1 MSRIYEMC
9 NDLDSAELLKDR
21 EELTREEKGRLTEL
35 MKREGILSESGKKK
49 KRITAG
55 RIVVWAAAAAV
66 IALVVVPNTSAT
78 AAYAMEQIPI
88 LGNVIKVVT
97 IRNYQF
103 ESEDYS
109 ADIQEVKLEQGSGG
123 TAGTGES
130 AAGTNGADAAGT
142 WETTDGANGAGTG
155 EALREEGKP
164 GAAGTNSAGAA
175 GTGETTVGANGAET
189 EEGRLEGSIQ
199 TINESIEEMTDRLI
213 ARFEEQV
220 EQGEGHGSIYAD
232 HQVVTN
238 TDTWFTLRIDVTE
251 IAASGFQYQ
260 YYYHIDKTTGEIAS
274 LKNLFKEGADYITPI
289 SENIKEQMRDEM
301 RADES
306 KMYWID
312 SEDEIIE
319 DFEAIK
325 EDQNFYLNEEGQIV
339 ICFDEYEVA
348 PGYMGLVEFAVDEEA
363 VADIRK

>member
-21 EELTREEKGRLTEL
+21 EELTREEKGRLTEF

-49 KRITAG
+49 NRNTAG
-55 RIVVWAAAAAV
+55 RIVGWAAAAAV

-78 AAYAMEQIPI
+78 AAYAMEQLPI
-88 LGNVIKVVT
+88 LGSVIRAVT
-97 IRNYQF
+97 IRNYQY

-109 ADIQEVKLEQGSGG
+109 ADIQEVKLEQG
-123 TAGTGES
+123 
-130 AAGTNGADAAGT
+130 N
-142 WETTDGANGAGTG
+142 
-155 EALREEGKP
+155 
-164 GAAGTNSAGAA
+164 
-175 GTGETTVGANGAET
+175 GETAVGT
-189 EEGRLEGSIQ
+189 EEDRLEGSIQ
-199 TINESIEEMTDRLI
+199 TINESIEEMTDRLV

-220 EQGEGHGSIYAD
+220 EQGEGHSSIYAD
-232 HQVVTN
+232 HEVVTN

-289 SENIKEQMRDEM
+289 SENIKKQMREEM

-306 KMYWID
+306 KMYWVD

-319 DFEAIK
+319 DFETIK

-348 PGYMGLVEFAVDEEA
+348 PGYMGLVEFAVDEDA

>member
-21 EELTREEKGRLTEL
+21 EELTREEKGRLTEF

-49 KRITAG
+49 NRNTAG
-55 RIVVWAAAAAV
+55 RIVGWAAAAAV

-78 AAYAMEQIPI
+78 AAYAMERIPV
-88 LGNVIKVVT
+88 LGSVIRAVT

-103 ESEDYS
+103 ENENYS
-109 ADIQEVKLEQGSGG
+109 ADIQEVKLEQGN
-123 TAGTGES
+123 GEP
-130 AAGTNGADAAGT
+130 AVGTNGA
-142 WETTDGANGAGTG
+142 GAAGTG
-155 EALREEGKP
+155 EAIVGMD
-164 GAAGTNSAGAA
+164 SAGATGNGEPAVGTDGAEAA
-175 GTGETTVGANGAET
+175 GTGETTVGTNGAGT

-220 EQGEGHGSIYAD
+220 EQGEGHSSIYAD
-232 HQVVTN
+232 HEVVTN

-274 LKNLFKEGADYITPI
+274 LKNLFEEGADYITPI
-289 SENIKEQMRDEM
+289 SENIKKQMREEM

-348 PGYMGLVEFAVDEEA
+348 PGYMGLMEFAVDEEA
-363 VADIRK
+363 VVDIRK

>member
-21 EELTREEKGRLTEL
+21 EELTREEKGRLTEF

-49 KRITAG
+49 NRNTAG
-55 RIVVWAAAAAV
+55 RIVGWAAAAAV

-88 LGNVIKVVT
+88 LGSVIRAVT
-97 IRNYQF
+97 IRNYQY

-109 ADIQEVKLEQGSGG
+109 ADIQEVKLEQG
-123 TAGTGES
+123 
-130 AAGTNGADAAGT
+130 N
-142 WETTDGANGAGTG
+142 
-155 EALREEGKP
+155 
-164 GAAGTNSAGAA
+164 
-175 GTGETTVGANGAET
+175 GETAVGT
-189 EEGRLEGSIQ
+189 EEDRLEGSIQ
-199 TINESIEEMTDRLI
+199 TINESIEEMTDRLV

-220 EQGEGHGSIYAD
+220 EQGEGHSSIYAD
-232 HQVVTN
+232 HEVVTN

-289 SENIKEQMRDEM
+289 SENIKKQMREEV

-319 DFEAIK
+319 DFETIK

-348 PGYMGLVEFAVDEEA
+348 PGYMGLVEFAVDEDA

>member
-21 EELTREEKGRLTEL
+21 EELTREEKGRLTEF

-49 KRITAG
+49 NRNTAG
-55 RIVVWAAAAAV
+55 RIVGWAAAAAV

-88 LGNVIKVVT
+88 LGSVIRAVT
-97 IRNYQF
+97 IRNYQY

-109 ADIQEVKLEQGSGG
+109 ADIQEVKLEQG
-123 TAGTGES
+123 
-130 AAGTNGADAAGT
+130 N
-142 WETTDGANGAGTG
+142 
-155 EALREEGKP
+155 
-164 GAAGTNSAGAA
+164 
-175 GTGETTVGANGAET
+175 GETAVGT
-189 EEGRLEGSIQ
+189 EEDRLEGSIQ
-199 TINESIEEMTDRLI
+199 TINESIEEMTDRLV

-220 EQGEGHGSIYAD
+220 EQGEGHSSIYAD
-232 HQVVTN
+232 HEVVTN

-289 SENIKEQMRDEM
+289 SENIKKQMREEM

-306 KMYWID
+306 KMYWVD

-319 DFEAIK
+319 DFETIK

-348 PGYMGLVEFAVDEEA
+348 PGYMGLVEFAVDEDA

>member
-9 NDLDSAELLKDR
+9 NDIDSENLLQDKEELFR
-21 EELTREEKGRLTEL
+21 EERGRLVDFI
-35 MKREGILSESGKKK
+35 KSEGMISKNGKKK
-49 KRITAG
+49 SHNIG
-55 RIVVWAAAAAV
+55 RTVGWAAAAAAL
-66 IALVVVPNTSAT
+66 ALVIVPNVSAN

-103 ESEDYS
+103 ENENYS
-109 ADIQEVKLEQGSGG
+109 ADIQDVKLEQGNGE
-123 TAGTGES
+123 TAV
-130 AAGTNGADAAGT
+130 GTNGA
-142 WETTDGANGAGTG
+142 ETG
-155 EALREEGKP
+155 EALQEED
-164 GAAGTNSAGAA
+164 
-175 GTGETTVGANGAET
+175 
-189 EEGRLEGSIQ
+189 RLEGSIQ

-220 EQGEGHGSIYAD
+220 EQGEGHSSIYAD
-232 HQVVTN
+232 HEVVTN
-238 TDTWFTLRIDVTE
+238 TDTWFTLRMDVTE

-274 LKNLFKEGADYITPI
+274 LKKLFKEGADYITPI
-289 SENIKEQMRDEM
+289 SENIKEQMREEM

-319 DFEAIK
+319 GFEVIK